1 MQFKTLAALMLFT
14 LTACSSIEDV
24 TGNTPIIDTQNV
36 NLSSYEGDLT
46 ECQAYADEVQIA
58 QKAAVGSV
66 SGAVI
71 GGLLGAVWGNSNT
84 AQRGAGVGA
93 LGGAAKGVVRG
104 VGERDRVIKRC
115 LMGRGYRVL
124 N

>member
-1 MQFKTLAALMLFT
+1 MKFKTLAAVMLFS

-24 TGNTPIIDTQNV
+24 TGNTPIIDTQGV
-36 NLSSYEGDLT
+36 NLSRYEGDLA
-46 ECQAYADEVQIA
+46 ECRTYADEVQIA
-58 QKAAVGSV
+58 QKAAAGSV

-93 LGGAAKGVVRG
+93 VSGGAKGVIGGVR
-104 VGERDRVIKRC
+104 ERDRVIKRC
-115 LMGRGYRVL
+115 RMGRGYRVL

>member
-1 MQFKTLAALMLFT
+1 MKFKTLAVVLLFQ

-24 TGNTPIIDTQNV
+24 TGNTPIIDTQGV
-36 NLSSYEGDLT
+36 NLSRYEDDLA

-58 QKAAVGSV
+58 QKAAAGSV

-93 LGGAAKGVVRG
+93 VSGGAKGVIGGVR
-104 VGERDRVIKRC
+104 ERDRVIKRC

>member
-1 MQFKTLAALMLFT
+1 MKFGTLAALLLIMQT
-14 LTACSSIEDV
+14 GCSSIEDV
-24 TGNTPIIDTQNV
+24 TGNKPIIDTKGV
-36 NLSSYEGDLT
+36 NLSRYEGDLT

-58 QKAAVGSV
+58 RKAAAGTV

-71 GGLLGAVWGNSNT
+71 GGLLGAVWGNSDT
-84 AQRGAGVGA
+84 AQRSAGVGA
-93 LGGAAKGVVRG
+93 VGGGSKGVIQGVR
-104 VGERDRVIKRC
+104 ERDRVIKRC

>member
-1 MQFKTLAALMLFT
+1 MKFKTLAAVMLFT

-24 TGNTPIIDTQNV
+24 TGNTPIIDTQGV
-36 NLSSYEGDLT
+36 NLSRYEDDLA
-46 ECQAYADEVQIA
+46 ECRTYADEVQIA
-58 QKAAVGSV
+58 QKAAAGSV

-93 LGGAAKGVVRG
+93 VSGGAKGVIGGVR
-104 VGERDRVIKRC
+104 ERDRVIKRC

>member
-1 MQFKTLAALMLFT
+1 MKFKTLAAVILFS

-24 TGNTPIIDTQNV
+24 TGNTPIIDTQGV
-36 NLSSYEGDLT
+36 NLSRYEDDLA
-46 ECQAYADEVQIA
+46 ECRTYADEVQIA
-58 QKAAVGSV
+58 QKAAAGSV

-93 LGGAAKGVVRG
+93 VSGGAKGVIGGVR
-104 VGERDRVIKRC
+104 ERDRVIKRC

>member
-1 MQFKTLAALMLFT
+1 MKFQTLAAVILFT

-24 TGNTPIIDTQNV
+24 TGNTPIIDTQGV
-36 NLSSYEGDLT
+36 NLSRYEDDLA

-58 QKAAVGSV
+58 QKAAAGSV

-93 LGGAAKGVVRG
+93 VSGGAKGVIGGVR
-104 VGERDRVIKRC
+104 ERDRVIKRC

>member
-1 MQFKTLAALMLFT
+1 MKFKTLAAVMLFT
-14 LTACSSIEDV
+14 LTACSSIEDI
-24 TGNTPIIDTQNV
+24 TGNTPIIDTQGV
-36 NLSSYEGDLT
+36 NLSRYEGDLA
-46 ECQAYADEVQIA
+46 ECRTYADEVQIA
-58 QKAAVGSV
+58 QKAAAGSV

-93 LGGAAKGVVRG
+93 VSGGAKGVIGGVR
-104 VGERDRVIKRC
+104 ERDRVIKRC

>member
-1 MQFKTLAALMLFT
+1 MKFQTLAAVILFT

-24 TGNTPIIDTQNV
+24 TGNTPIIDTQGV
-36 NLSSYEGDLT
+36 NLSRYEDDLA
-46 ECQAYADEVQIA
+46 ECRTYADEVQIA
-58 QKAAVGSV
+58 QKAAAGSV

-93 LGGAAKGVVRG
+93 VSGGAKGVIGGVR
-104 VGERDRVIKRC
+104 ERDRVIKRC

>member
-1 MQFKTLAALMLFT
+1 MKFKTLAAVMLFS

-24 TGNTPIIDTQNV
+24 TGNTPIIDTQGV
-36 NLSSYEGDLT
+36 NLSRYEGDLA
-46 ECQAYADEVQIA
+46 ECRTYADEVQIA
-58 QKAAVGSV
+58 QKAAAGSV

-93 LGGAAKGVVRG
+93 VSGGAKGVIGGVR
-104 VGERDRVIKRC
+104 ERDRVIKRC

>member
-1 MQFKTLAALMLFT
+1 MKFKTLAALMLFT
-14 LTACSSIEDV
+14 LVACSSIEDV
-24 TGNTPIIDTQNV
+24 SGNTPIIDTQCV
-36 NLSSYEGDLT
+36 DLSRYEGDRT

-58 QKAAVGSV
+58 QKTAAGAV

-84 AQRGAGVGA
+84 AQRGTGVGA
-93 LGGAAKGVVRG
+93 VGGGAKGVVRG
-104 VGERDRVIKRC
+104 VRERDRVIKRC

>member
-1 MQFKTLAALMLFT
+1 MKFKTLAAVMLFS

-24 TGNTPIIDTQNV
+24 TGNTPIIYTQGV
-36 NLSSYEGDLT
+36 NLSRYEGDLA
-46 ECQAYADEVQIA
+46 ECRTYADEVQIA
-58 QKAAVGSV
+58 QKAAAGSV

-93 LGGAAKGVVRG
+93 VSGGAKGVIGGVR
-104 VGERDRVIKRC
+104 ERDRVIKRC